1 MNKKNGTLT
10 LLHDLIDKAAKAGAD
25 GADAVF
31 VERVSLSLTQRLG
44 EMEHLERSEGAD
56 LGLRVFVG
64 SRQAIVSSSDTSETA
79 LEKLVDRAVAMARSV
94 PEDSYCGLADPEQ
107 LADDFPDLEVCDDAE
122 PDSDMLSERAARA
135 EEAAL
140 GVSGVTNSEG
150 AEAGWGRNNI
160 AMVSSNGFAQTR
172 FGSSHSISVSVV
184 AGENAGM
191 DFRVQCLHPAA
202 E

>member
-1 MNKKNGTLT
+1 MNKKNGALT
-10 LLHDLIDKAAKAGAD
+10 LLHDLIDKGAKAGAD

-79 LEKLVDRAVAMARSV
+79 LEELVDRAVAMARSV

-140 GVSGVTNSEG
+140 GVSVEVLRWAD
-150 AEAGWGRNNI
+150 AEAVVPSLNERDFSDLARRVNDALGRRVLLVPDGDGVRV
-160 AMVSSNGFAQTR
+160 VSY
-172 FGSSHSISVSVV
+172 
-184 AGENAGM
+184 
-191 DFRVQCLHPAA
+191 D
-202 E
+202 